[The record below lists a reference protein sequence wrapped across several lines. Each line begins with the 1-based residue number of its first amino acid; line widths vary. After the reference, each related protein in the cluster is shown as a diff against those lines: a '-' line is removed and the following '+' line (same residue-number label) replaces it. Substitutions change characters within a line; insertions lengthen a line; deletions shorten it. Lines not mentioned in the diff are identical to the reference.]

1 MSESD
6 TEPIVDLRFEDF
18 AAEEIVKNNPRFN
31 ADQLNVLFN
40 TFVTF
45 KDRNSE
51 YLNMERLL
59 TCMEMFKDDGRKEIK
74 MRLLEN
80 LGERYPRGTHF
91 SITQHQPTIPP
102 QKFVKISITY
112 KFWSQNTKCINC
124 HSQDPKDTSPI
135 GYGFWCKF

>member
-6 TEPIVDLRFEDF
+6 TEPIIDLRFEDF

-80 LGERYPRGTHF
+80 LGERYPRGKNLP
-91 SITQHQPTIPP
+91 ITQHQPQNFN
-102 QKFVKISITY
+102 QKSCYDFCPM
-112 KFWSQNTKCINC
+112 KFSL
-124 HSQDPKDTSPI
+124 PKPKTPNLLSRRP
-135 GYGFWCKF
+135 